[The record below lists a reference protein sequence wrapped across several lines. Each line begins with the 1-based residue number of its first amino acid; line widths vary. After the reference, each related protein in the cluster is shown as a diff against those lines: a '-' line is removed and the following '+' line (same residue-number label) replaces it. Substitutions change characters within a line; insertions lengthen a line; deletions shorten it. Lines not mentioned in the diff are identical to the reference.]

1 MAGSGNSCQALFR
14 DKGVFIMT
22 NKKKTSR
29 QKRTLIGAVCVAA
42 VIMAGSTFAWFTSQD
57 EVTNRLTASADYGVS
72 IVEDFTPPKDMT
84 PGQEVTKTASVVN
97 TGNIDA
103 FVRVALENYLKI
115 TTYSTAATAT
125 ATPTAVYY
133 NDDLTKW
140 SATAGSGKTQDTNLT
155 SSNYA
160 YIAYNGLVTNPT
172 ITNDKVKVTSGSI
185 AADGTDTA
193 LVKLNR
199 TPSVTATDGV
209 LTPDEVTTLQAGGQ
223 LVVAASNGLP
233 VPEQVVQSGDYI
245 STEGLTYGEYN
256 DNGEFLP
263 KETGLYLFRRTAYG
277 TSTGNKIGEADSN
290 YEYSGYYYVKSN
302 DGAGKGTY
310 YALATKYD
318 TTNASNPK
326 STVYVDA
333 TITETATGGGYVV
346 SKIENLK
353 LKTTET
359 KTAVGTDNATDN
371 VLTYKFGYIGTKNNA
386 STTTSKPKDIVKP
399 TGENGILTDTDV
411 AFRETATPSANTKY
425 IEVTYTSGT
434 NTNVKFYIELAPD
447 WSEKWTWIDNT
458 NTTATNILD
467 HFYLKDDLEAGQ
479 TSPALI
485 KSVTLNPLANQNDF
499 VDLTYDINLVLDSIQ
514 VTYDGDNK
522 ETMDGAKNAWTN
534 EKLNWGDNGTKATL
548 NDKEITSITWVAT
561 S

>member
-1 MAGSGNSCQALFR
+1 
-14 DKGVFIMT
+14 MT

-103 FVRVALENYLKI
+103 FVRVALENYLTIK
-115 TTYSTAATAT
+115 TYGTADVICTSS
-125 ATPTAVYY
+125 PTAVYY
-133 NDDLTKW
+133 NDDLKQW
-140 SATAGSGKTQDTNLT
+140 SAADGSGKTQNTGLT
-155 SSNYA
+155 AENYA
-160 YIAYNGLVTNPT
+160 YMAYNGLITEPT
-172 ITNDKVKVTSGSI
+172 ISDGKVSSK
-185 AADGTDTA
+185 D

-199 TPSVTATDGV
+199 TPSVTATSGV

-223 LVVAASNGLP
+223 IVVAASNSLP

-277 TSTGNKIGEADSN
+277 ANTGNKIGDSDSN
-290 YEYSGYYYVKSN
+290 YEYSGYYYVAATS
-302 DGAGKGTY
+302 DTGGKGTY

-318 TTNASNPK
+318 TTTNASNPK
-326 STVYVDA
+326 STVYVNA
-333 TITETATGGGYVV
+333 VITEDSTGGGSVV
-346 SKIENLK
+346 KYISGLK

-359 KTAVGTDNATDN
+359 KEATTTAGNLA
-371 VLTYKFGYIGTKNNA
+371 YKFGYIGN
-386 STTTSKPKDIVKP
+386 TT
-399 TGENGILTDTDV
+399 
-411 AFRETATPSANTKY
+411 ANTKAGKPSQIGTVISDGNKY
-425 IEVTYTSGT
+425 GFIETTTLGSDTTCIEVTYNGG
-434 NTNVKFYIELAPD
+434 NVKFYIELASGWTD
-447 WSEKWTWIDNT
+447 KWVWINNT
-458 NTTATNILD
+458 GTTDTNILD

-499 VDLTYDINLVLDSIQ
+499 VDLTYDINVVLDSIQ
-514 VTYDGDNK
+514 VTYDGDNM
-522 ETMDGAKNAWTN
+522 ETVEGVKNAWDEINDDSTI
-534 EKLNWGDNGTKATL
+534 ATMSTS
-548 NDKEITSITWVAT
+548 DAKEIASVSWTFKN
-561 S
+561 

>member
-1 MAGSGNSCQALFR
+1 MSKKRKKNSR
-14 DKGVFIMT
+14 E
-22 NKKKTSR
+22 
-29 QKRTLIGAVCVAA
+29 KRALIGAVCTAA
-42 VIMAGSTFAWFTSQD
+42 VILAGSTFAWFTSQD

-115 TTYSTAATAT
+115 TTYSTAATAA
-125 ATPTAVYY
+125 ATPTQVYY
-133 NDDLTKW
+133 NNELTEC
-140 SATAGSGKTQDTNLT
+140 SIATNGKTANTNLT

-160 YIAYNGLVTNPT
+160 YTAYNGLVTNPT
-172 ITNDKVKVTSGSI
+172 ITSDKVKIDNSNAI
-185 AADGTDTA
+185 AASGTDVE

-199 TPSVTATDGV
+199 TPSVTATEGV

-245 STEGLTYGEYN
+245 STGGLTYGEYN
-256 DNGEFLP
+256 ADGEFLP
-263 KETGLYLFRRTAYG
+263 NETGLYLFRRTAYG

-318 TTNASNPK
+318 TTTNASNPK
-326 STVYVDA
+326 STVYVNA
-333 TITETATGGGYVV
+333 VITEESTGGGSVV
-346 SKIENLK
+346 KSISGLK

-359 KTAVGTDNATDN
+359 KEATTTAGNLA
-371 VLTYKFGYIGTKNNA
+371 YKFGYIGNTTANTKNG
-386 STTTSKPKDIVKP
+386 KPSQIGTVISGDDKYGFI
-399 TGENGILTDTDV
+399 
-411 AFRETATPSANTKY
+411 ETATPGSDTTC
-425 IEVTYTSGT
+425 IEVTYNSG
-434 NTNVKFYIELAPD
+434 NVKFYIELASGWTD
-447 WSEKWTWIDNT
+447 KWVWINNT
-458 NTTATNILD
+458 VTTGTNILD

-499 VDLTYDINLVLDSIQ
+499 VDLTYDINVVLDSIQ
-514 VTYDGDNK
+514 VTYDGDNM
-522 ETMDGAKNAWTN
+522 ETVEGVKNAWSEINT
-534 EKLNWGDNGTKATL
+534 DSTTATMSTS
-548 NDKEITSITWVAT
+548 DAKEIASVSWTFKN
-561 S
+561 